1 MTRRRVALAL
11 ACALAL
17 AFAWPSV
24 LNADG
29 FMKTQDQ
36 HLDLA
41 SLPLAQAIVVE
52 HGDGTR
58 RLAVFEDPYCP
69 FCRKLEHEMQ
79 SLDNVTIYVFLFPIL
94 TPQSKPMADAIWC
107 APDRRAA
114 WHAWMSERRT
124 PSVAPACGAT
134 PVADNLALAK
144 RLGVRITPTLVFS
157 DGTLVTGALPLD
169 DLRNMLDGARP

>member
-1 MTRRRVALAL
+1 MTRWRVALAL
-11 ACALAL
+11 ACAFAL
-17 AFAWPSV
+17 TWPSV
-24 LNADG
+24 SNADG

-36 HLDLA
+36 HLDFA
-41 SLPLAQAIVVE
+41 SLPLDHAIVIE
-52 HGDGTR
+52 HGNGGR
-58 RLAVFEDPYCP
+58 RVAVFEDPYCP
-69 FCRKLEHEMQ
+69 FCRRLEQEMQ
-79 SLDNVTIYVFLFPIL
+79 SLDDVTVYVFLFPIL

-114 WHAWMSERRT
+114 WHAWMSERRV
-124 PSVAPACGAT
+124 PFVASSCGAT